1 MRGKQIVSLLVSGFI
16 ITSPVISTSN
26 DTGKVFRKVANS
38 VVVVKALLND
48 EYFAQGSGVLL
59 DDAQTIITNLHV
71 VDESDQVIIE
81 FPDGRKF
88 RAKGYIAFD
97 SKNDLITIR
106 LPMKVRGIEAI
117 EIGDVKNRD
126 IGNKV
131 IAIGNPKGLSNTVSE
146 GIISAV
152 RDLDSHTTVIQTT
165 AAMSSGSSGGG
176 LFDMNAKLIGITS
189 FLYIDGQ
196 NLNFAYPANYI
207 KPLIKNKPPSPFY
220 QIQRTNANKTKGV
233 SVYLSKTG
241 KKYHKSTCSYLNK
254 NKRKMHFS
262 GAVEKG
268 YSPCKRCWR

>member
-1 MRGKQIVSLLVSGFI
+1 MRAKQIISLLIGFI
-16 ITSPVISTSN
+16 FISSPANSESN

-38 VVVVKALLND
+38 VVIVKAFSND

-71 VDESDQVIIE
+71 VDSCDQVIIE
-81 FPDGRKF
+81 FPDGRKY
-88 RAKGYIAFD
+88 RARGYIAFD
-97 SKNDLITIR
+97 NKNDLITIR
-106 LPMKVRGIEAI
+106 LPMRVKGIERI

-131 IAIGNPKGLSNTVSE
+131 IAIGNPKGLFNTVSE

-189 FLYIDGQ
+189 YIYVDGQ
-196 NLNFAYPANYI
+196 NLNFAYPARYI
-207 KPLIKNKPPSPFY
+207 KPLLKNRPPSPFY
-220 QIQRTNANKTKGV
+220 QIQRSNVNKSKEG
-233 SVYLSKTG
+233 SVYLSKSG
-241 KKYHKSTCSYLNK
+241 KKYHKSSCGYLNK
-254 NKRKMHFS
+254 SKRKIPFS
-262 GAVEKG
+262 RAIEKG
-268 YSPCKRCWR
+268 YSACKRCWR